1 MAFFRKNKNKAAE
14 NKPAEEKNE
23 IHEEEVVNKD
33 ENTNTPKEAPGY
45 GLDEKVAKAIDNIIP
60 VISNGDLNLIPS
72 VYKAEVLS
80 ESVHAADLDDI
91 LVLAEYANDF
101 MKKDEKHDKGFAA
114 TFLNVLAAGI
124 AAKIKTA
131 DKLYTIYSNLLRKP
145 YPLVSVGFALIFFD
159 KNNAEEWAKN
169 YTEAHES
176 EVYVKELNGEEEIR
190 NYFMDLAAL
199 GIANIGIEPTK
210 SKIIINHK
218 PIYGFEFETVA
229 DSNVQFLALRFIQL
243 DKSKI
248 FHSSA
253 NRAHGELLS
262 AIIASKFIC
271 PGKTINGD
279 FVAASLQRG
288 DVSFIS
294 LFTDK
299 RELAATMAENP
310 SAKEFLEQS
319 ELRELSFAEMEKY
332 LMAPQISAL
341 TINISGMGFT
351 IKKDIYE
358 NLYKAIKANPG
369 KKVAIQ
375 VE

>member
-14 NKPAEEKNE
+14 NTPVEEKPEIQNE
-23 IHEEEVVNKD
+23 DTVNEEENNSSNEPLD
-33 ENTNTPKEAPGY
+33 Y
-45 GLDEKVAKAIDNIIP
+45 GLNKRVAKAIDNIIP

-80 ESVHAADLDDI
+80 ESVHDADLDDI
-91 LVLAEYANDF
+91 LVLAEYTNDF
-101 MKKDEKHDKGFAA
+101 MQKDEKHDKGFAA

-124 AAKIKTA
+124 AAKIKSA

-145 YPLVSVGFALIFFD
+145 YPLISVGFSLIFFD
-159 KNNAEEWAKN
+159 ENNAEEWAKS

-176 EVYVKELNGEEEIR
+176 EVYVKALNGEEEIK
-190 NYFMDLAAL
+190 NYFMELAAL
-199 GIANIGIEPTK
+199 GIANIGVEPTK

-229 DSNVQFLALRFIQL
+229 DSNVQFLSLRFIQL

-248 FHSSA
+248 FHDSA
-253 NRAHGELLS
+253 KRAHGELLS

-271 PGKTINGD
+271 PGKTINGN

-319 ELRELSFAEMEKY
+319 ELRELSFAEMEKF

-351 IKKDIYE
+351 IKRDIYE

>member
-14 NKPAEEKNE
+14 EPPVAEKEELLTENKVN
-23 IHEEEVVNKD
+23 EEEN
-33 ENTNTPKEAPGY
+33 NTVEETLNY

-72 VYKAEVLS
+72 VYKAEVLT
-80 ESVHAADLDDI
+80 ESINSAELEDI
-91 LVLAEYANDF
+91 LVLAEYSNEF
-101 MKKDEKHDKGFAA
+101 MQKDEKHEKGFAS
-114 TFLNVLAAGI
+114 TFINVLAAGI
-124 AAKIKTA
+124 AAKIKAA
-131 DKLYTIYSNLLRKP
+131 DKLYTIYSDLLRKP

-159 KNNAEEWAKN
+159 ENNAEEWAKN

-176 EVYVKELNGEEEIR
+176 EVYVKALEGEEEIK
-190 NYFMDLAAL
+190 NYFMELTAL

-229 DSNVQFLALRFIQL
+229 DSNIQFLSLRFIQL

-248 FHSSA
+248 FHDSA
-253 NRAHGELLS
+253 KRAHGELLS

-271 PGKTINGD
+271 PGKTINGN

-319 ELRELSFAEMEKY
+319 ELREVSFEEMEKF

-351 IKKDIYE
+351 IKKEIYE